1 MKWLLQLLILVA
13 VVSVGYKYRY
23 KLMNTFLGIGII
35 RKFIVAQS
43 MKLPMGSA
51 QFIQRLYQ
59 PF

>member
-1 MKWLLQLLILVA
+1 MKWILQLMALLTLI
-13 VVSVGYKYRY
+13 SVGYKYRY
-23 KLMNTFLGIGII
+23 KLMNTVLGIGLI

-43 MKLPMGSA
+43 MKLPIGSA

>member
-1 MKWLLQLLILVA
+1 MKWLLQLLVLVTLI
-13 VVSVGYKYRY
+13 SVGYKYRY
-23 KLMNTFLGIGII
+23 KLMNTFLGIGLF

-43 MKLPMGSA
+43 MKLPLGSA